1 MATFRYKAVRNG
13 NVIEDIIEAA
23 DRFSVYRDVRKTG
36 ASIVS
41 LEEVGEGRGSS
52 LLSFATGFFKS
63 VPATD
68 KITFARNLAAMITAG
83 LSLSRALAVIR
94 RQSRNTVF
102 KTTLASI
109 EESIKKGGS
118 LHDALAK
125 FPDIFPA
132 LFTSMVKAG
141 EGSGGLAQS
150 LVTIA
155 SQLERMHLLAKRI
168 RGALIYPAIVI
179 VVMIGVAFIML
190 TYIVPTLA
198 STFAELNVEL
208 PATTQAIIGLSHFL
222 SSNLLLSLFILIGI
236 ALLPVALARSPR
248 TKPFVDL
255 VILKMPIIA
264 PIVRETNAART
275 ARTLS
280 SLLSAGVEVVSALS
294 IAEEVLQNTFYK
306 RVLREAGAKVEKGVP
321 ISDAFAAHEDL
332 YPPLVGEMIAVG
344 EETGKLAGM
353 LEQVAVFYE
362 NEVEMKTKNMSSIIE
377 PFLMVIVGVGV
388 GFFALAMISP
398 IYSLGS
404 GIS

>member
-1 MATFRYKAVRNG
+1 MATFRYRAIRNG
-13 NVIEDIIEAA
+13 AVFEDVVEAA
-23 DRFSVYRDVRKTG
+23 DRFTVYHDVRKSG
-36 ASIVS
+36 ASVVS
-41 LEEVGEGRGSS
+41 LEEVGVSRGAS
-52 LLSFATGFFKS
+52 LLSFATGFFRS

-94 RQSRNTVF
+94 RQSKNVVF
-102 KTTLASI
+102 KEALASV
-109 EESIKKGGS
+109 EEGIKKGGT
-118 LHDALAK
+118 LHDALGR
-125 FPDIFPA
+125 FPDVFPA

-141 EGSGGLAQS
+141 EESGGLAQS

-198 STFAELNVEL
+198 STFAELNVPL
-208 PATTQAIIGLSHFL
+208 PATTQAIIGLSNFL
-222 SSNLLLSLFILIGI
+222 SNNLIFSLFILVGL
-236 ALLPVALARSPR
+236 ALAPVALARSPR
-248 TKPFVDL
+248 TKPLVDL

-280 SLLSAGVEVVSALS
+280 SLLSAGVEVVNALA
-294 IAEEVLQNTFYK
+294 ITEEVLQNTFYK

-321 ISDAFAAHEDL
+321 ISDAFAVHEDL

-377 PFLMVIVGVGV
+377 PFLMVIVGIGV

-398 IYSLGS
+398 IYSLSS
-404 GIS
+404 GI

>member
-1 MATFRYKAVRNG
+1 M
-13 NVIEDIIEAA
+13 IEDVVEAA
-23 DRFSVYRDVRKTG
+23 DRFTVYRDVRKSG
-36 ASIVS
+36 ASIVA
-41 LEEVGEGRGSS
+41 LEEVSGRGAS
-52 LLSFATGFFKS
+52 LLSFAAGFVRS

-94 RQSRNTVF
+94 RQSKSALF
-102 KTTLASI
+102 KEALAGI
-109 EESIKKGGS
+109 EEGIKKGGS
-118 LHDALAK
+118 LHDSLAK

-141 EGSGGLAQS
+141 EESGGLAQS
-150 LVTIA
+150 LTTIA

-198 STFAELNVEL
+198 STFAELNVPL
-208 PATTQAIIGLSHFL
+208 PATTQAIISLSNFL
-222 SSNLLLSLFILIGI
+222 SNNLFLSLFILVGV

-248 TKPFVDL
+248 TKPMIDL
-255 VILKMPIIA
+255 MILKMPIIA

-280 SLLSAGVEVVSALS
+280 SLLSAGVEVVNALT

-306 RVLREAGAKVEKGVP
+306 RVLREAAVKVEKGVP

-344 EETGKLAGM
+344 EETGKLADM

-377 PFLMVIVGVGV
+377 PFLMVIVGIGV

-398 IYSLGS
+398 IYSLGT
-404 GIS
+404 GI